1 MNPFDYHLIVFANQ
15 FARKSPFFDSL
26 VNLFAANNLLRG
38 GVVAMLIW
46 FLWFYHPVLNQA
58 HVRQLLLATV
68 VGGLMA
74 MVAVRILVHVLPFR
88 TRPLYSKEL
97 HFVAPIADW
106 RTKELSSF
114 SDINSMPSDTAT
126 LVLALTTGILLVSR
140 RIGLLTLAYVVVF
153 VCLPRVYLG
162 IHNPTD
168 LLAGALIGITCTL
181 LLTRPFVLKRVF
193 TPLLALSKKYPGT
206 FYVCLFVVTSQV
218 SSMFDELRGIM
229 FFFFHTH

>member
-1 MNPFDYHLIVFANQ
+1 MNPFDYHLITFANQ
-15 FARKSPFFDSL
+15 FARKSPFFDSS
-26 VNLFAANNLLRG
+26 VNLFVANNLLKG

-58 HVRQLLLATV
+58 HVRQLLLATL
-68 VGGLMA
+68 VGGLIA
-74 MVAVRILVHVLPFR
+74 MFVVRILVHVLPFR
-88 TRPLYSKEL
+88 TRPLYNKEL
-97 HFVAPIADW
+97 RFVAPIADW
-106 RTKELSSF
+106 RTNELSSF

-181 LLTRPFVLKRVF
+181 LLTRPFALKRVF